1 MSSNRYEM
9 RQVYDFF
16 TNKLRKDLTKLNL
29 KSHTE
34 QYTVTLPLQGFLLHT
49 RKEIIYFFFD
59 SIVAEVAV

>member
-34 QYTVTLPLQGFLLHT
+34 HYTVTLPLQGFLLHT